1 MVQLLLV
8 EYLTA
13 HLNGLKDKLFSIL
26 QEMENH
32 QDNRGVIDPTANVLS
47 LVEAA
52 NKRQDDL
59 RIAEA
64 RRVDEQMELRAYYTE
79 KLADAEAKRLDAIRL
94 VDVGAVSLANEKAG
108 AQAAVLAK
116 QVSES
121 ALALS
126 LTAGA
131 KGVSTPLLLSIAAI
145 AGGLISFVIQRILL

>member
-1 MVQLLLV
+1 
-8 EYLTA
+8 
-13 HLNGLKDKLFSIL
+13 
-26 QEMENH
+26 MENH